1 MIQGTSIWLDTGSR
15 ANNPCIGV
23 RCRFAPPDPHSG
35 WRVGVACALVVTSG
49 RICVRREM
57 NGPFIMKLT
66 ALKPTVALFLIS
78 AVAAWA
84 ATEEKLN
91 HRFSAQPG
99 GAVVVEVDFGSVEV
113 STNGTSEA
121 VVDVWRKIGRRKKAD
136 EAAFLRD
143 NPVEFAQDGN
153 TVTIRSH
160 GKSKWS
166 WSWSGRNQNEA
177 KYTITVPAQFNARLK
192 TGGGGVHVVDLTGDV
207 KAHTGG
213 GGLSFAHLHRAL
225 EGGKGGG
232 GETGG
237 GSVSAGS
244 CEGAL
249 NFRSGGGGIEV
260 TEGSGSLSGATG
272 GGSVS
277 VRRFQ
282 GPAHVTSGG
291 GGGTSEAVGGAVN
304 ASTGGGSISAV
315 LPSELGDAVNLSTGG
330 GGISVTVPGTAAFNL
345 DAKTSGGTV
354 STDLPVTVVGKVEHG
369 RLQGPV
375 NGGGKLVQLRSG
387 GGSIHLKKL

>member
-1 MIQGTSIWLDTGSR
+1 
-15 ANNPCIGV
+15 
-23 RCRFAPPDPHSG
+23 
-35 WRVGVACALVVTSG
+35 
-49 RICVRREM
+49 
-57 NGPFIMKLT
+57 MKLA
-66 ALKPTVALFLIS
+66 ALKPTVILFLIS

-113 STNGTSEA
+113 STNGTSEV

-153 TVTIRSH
+153 TVTVRSH
-160 GKSKWS
+160 GKSRSS
-166 WSWSGRNQNEA
+166 WSWSGRNSNEA
-177 KYTITVPAQFNARLK
+177 KYTISVPAQFNARLK
-192 TGGGGVHVVDLTGDV
+192 TGGGGVHVVDLIGDV
-207 KAHTGG
+207 KARTGG
-213 GGLSFAHLHRAL
+213 GGLSFARLRGAL
-225 EGGKGGG
+225 DGD
-232 GETGG
+232 TSG
-237 GSVSAGS
+237 GSISAGS

-249 NFRSGGGGIEV
+249 NFRTGGGGIDF
-260 TEGSGSLSGATG
+260 TDGSGSLNGATG

-277 VRRFQ
+277 VKRFH

-291 GGGTSEAVGGAVN
+291 GGITIDNVDGGVN

-330 GGISVTVPGTAAFNL
+330 GGISVTVPGTVAFNL
-345 DAKTSGGTV
+345 DAKTSGGGV
-354 STDLPVTVVGKVEHG
+354 STDVPVTVVGKLEDG